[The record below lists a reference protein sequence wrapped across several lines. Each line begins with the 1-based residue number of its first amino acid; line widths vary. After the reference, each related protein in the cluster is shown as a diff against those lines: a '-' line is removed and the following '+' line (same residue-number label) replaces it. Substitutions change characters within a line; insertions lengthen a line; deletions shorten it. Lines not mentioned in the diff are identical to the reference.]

1 MLADVALIPLDETV
15 LIAAERAAPTGLGSL
30 DAIHLA
36 TAVSLDSDL
45 GLFLAYDVAL
55 LEAAGAA
62 GLTKHAPS

>member
-15 LIAAERAAPTGLGSL
+15 LIAAEGAAPTGLGSL

-36 TAVSLDSDL
+36 TAVSVDSDL
-45 GLFLAYDVAL
+45 GLFLAYDVPL

-62 GLTKHAPS
+62 GLTTRAPS